1 MIGVFLEH
9 VEIDALIFQNSF
21 RHFHASSLL
30 GWHRLHT
37 FRPEIFFKLGFLL
50 NSVLRFDHLG
60 GQAYVDFLANPH
72 SNSFTIHL
80 M

>member
-1 MIGVFLEH
+1 MHPLCSAGIAFTLSVLRY
-9 VEIDALIFQNSF
+9 V
-21 RHFHASSLL
+21 
-30 GWHRLHT
+30 
-37 FRPEIFFKLGFLL
+37 FKLGFLL
-50 NSVLRFDHLG
+50 NPVLRFDHLG